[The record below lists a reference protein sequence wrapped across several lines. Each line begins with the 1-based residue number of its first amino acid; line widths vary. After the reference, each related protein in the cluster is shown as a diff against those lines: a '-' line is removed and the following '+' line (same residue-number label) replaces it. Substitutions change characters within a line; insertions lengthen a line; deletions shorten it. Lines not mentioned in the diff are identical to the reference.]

1 MVSPSPRSYAGH
13 GLGRAKWPGLAEA
26 HLRDAHAAESRLD
39 MGCRWRAWHE
49 RSGDPQDIRSP
60 LGRAFAPRRR
70 RLVVATDASER
81 LTGFRGGDLHA
92 CAKSLIT
99 WWAL

>member
-1 MVSPSPRSYAGH
+1 
-13 GLGRAKWPGLAEA
+13 
-26 HLRDAHAAESRLD
+26 
-39 MGCRWRAWHE
+39 
-49 RSGDPQDIRSP
+49 
-60 LGRAFAPRRR
+60 
-70 RLVVATDASER
+70 VATDASER